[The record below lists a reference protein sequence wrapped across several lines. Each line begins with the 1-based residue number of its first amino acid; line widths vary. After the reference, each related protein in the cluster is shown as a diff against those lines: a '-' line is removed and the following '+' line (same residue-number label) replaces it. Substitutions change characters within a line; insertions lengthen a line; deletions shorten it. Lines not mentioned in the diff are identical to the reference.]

1 MSDLKSKSFFMSGVV
16 LNNVSKIFSCKI
28 KNMRGIAGLV
38 LESVENVINFSK
50 FQNMQKR
57 KVSRH

>member
-1 MSDLKSKSFFMSGVV
+1 MSGVI
-16 LNNVSKIFSCKI
+16 LNNVSKIVSCKI
-28 KNMRGIAGLV
+28 KIMRGIAGLV